1 MSSKQIA
8 SDTLTKIDY
17 EDVLTESIDV
27 LIRDYLQRIARP
39 TTTTTTTTTVSPII
53 DESQTLTNAQLFKQK
68 QMEKTANWWN
78 KYYASKAKLVNKQ
91 LSLLISCE
99 KTDFSL
105 VEIGKTSSIGSK

>member
-39 TTTTTTTTTVSPII
+39 TTTTPYRCLLRWSVDSEPNMSYSVLVKI
-53 DESQTLTNAQLFKQK
+53 LKPFK
-68 QMEKTANWWN
+68 
-78 KYYASKAKLVNKQ
+78 L
-91 LSLLISCE
+91 
-99 KTDFSL
+99 
-105 VEIGKTSSIGSK
+105 